1 MSKRVLMNAPADKSG
16 FSHDGEEYTVEN
28 GQITV
33 RSDHVEVA
41 RSHGF
46 TLASGEASPALEG
59 RPAMVGQLVH
69 ASRAVAESLSDEQ
82 LIAFTSLSDVDQNE
96 FWKGMAQGLTAF
108 PTMVSE
114 RAAKARTADEE
125 AERLAEEAEQKRIAD
140 ARAKEEADKKAAAA
154 KTTEKK

>member
-16 FSHDGEEYTVEN
+16 FSHDGEEYTVES

-59 RPAMVGQLVH
+59 RPAMVGKLTY
-69 ASRAVAESLSDEQ
+69 ASRSVAESLSDEQ
-82 LIAFTSLSDVDQNE
+82 LIAFTSLSDEDQNE
-96 FWKGMAQGLTAF
+96 FWKGVAQGLTVF
-108 PTMVSE
+108 PTVVSE
-114 RAAKARTADEE
+114 RAAKAKAADEE
-125 AERLAEEAEQKRIAD
+125 AERLAEMAEQKRIAD
-140 ARAKEEADKKAAAA
+140 AKAKEEAEKKAAAA